1 MSIQYRMSVAQ
12 PERRSRE
19 QALSDLFIPDQSF
32 GALLR
37 CHLDA
42 GTGMNQKAQWSDSKF
57 QDASRGDK
65 NEGISKTQLRHICNG
80 TAPVSKKSTM

>member
-1 MSIQYRMSVAQ
+1 MSIQYRMSEAQ
-12 PERRSRE
+12 PIRRSRE
-19 QALSDLFIPDQSF
+19 QALSDLFIPDQSY

-57 QDASRGDK
+57 QDVSRGDK
-65 NEGISKTQLRHICNG
+65 NEGI
-80 TAPVSKKSTM
+80 